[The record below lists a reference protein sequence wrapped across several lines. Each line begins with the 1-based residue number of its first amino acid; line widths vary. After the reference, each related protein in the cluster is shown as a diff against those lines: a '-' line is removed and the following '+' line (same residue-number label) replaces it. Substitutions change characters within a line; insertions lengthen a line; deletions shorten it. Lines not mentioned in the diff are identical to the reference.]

1 MVRMPHCEVQFCRI
15 HDVEDS
21 VPHNEIG
28 FSPADFFSREIQG
41 NKCGDPPASS
51 SSSSSTDNDDG
62 IIEASKSSECGGK
75 AGLAFPSE

>member
-1 MVRMPHCEVQFCRI
+1 MNYKFSAFVMGN
-15 HDVEDS
+15 S
-21 VPHNEIG
+21 VPQNEIG

-51 SSSSSTDNDDG
+51 SSTDNDDG
-62 IIEASKSSECGGK
+62 ITEASKSSECGGK